1 MAASGALLRNKSGDL
16 KGQDSFCFQNLPA
29 QPFLHLCFDLRK
41 ILARR
46 FDILLEEVVAFDK
59 DQSLAVLVR
68 E

>member
-16 KGQDSFCFQNLPA
+16 KGQDSVCFQNLLA
-29 QPFLHLCFDLRK
+29 QPFLHLFPDLPK

-46 FDILLEEVVAFDK
+46 FDVLLEEVVAFDK
-59 DQSLAVLVR
+59 HESLAVLVR